1 MPSPA
6 QTSRGRLLGE
16 PARRLSGSTPSK
28 IREIFNRAAA
38 LEADGTRVVHLE
50 IGRPDF
56 DTPQVVKDAAAAAL
70 DAGRVHYGPNAG
82 TPELREAIAQ
92 TLTTTSGIPYDPR
105 SEVLV
110 TVGAREAVS
119 LAIMAFCN
127 PGDEVIIPVPAWPA
141 YEASVQLAGA
151 TPVFLPLD
159 PATGYVLDPAR
170 VRALLTSR
178 TRMVVVCTPHNPTG
192 ALIDSTRLSGLADA
206 LRGTDVLV
214 LADEIYSELV
224 YDDAS
229 HAPVAAVSDLRER
242 TITVGGFAKAYA
254 MDGWRLGWLAGP
266 RALVTPALRVRQ
278 FTTTC
283 PPTFVQDAAVVALRE
298 TGKEREHMRHVFAQ
312 RRRAALD
319 ILATQSALHVT
330 PPGGA
335 FYLYLSY
342 PEGLGT
348 ADGFAVRL
356 LNEAHVAVVPG
367 TAFDPTGAG
376 EHSLR
381 ISYACS
387 IGDVREGI
395 ARLVRYI
402 DALAP
407 AEYGHR
413 QRLGGISTQENSED
427 HRSERQ

>member
-1 MPSPA
+1 MNTMPR
-6 QTSRGRLLGE
+6 TGETLHGRSLVE
-16 PARRLSGSTPSK
+16 PADRLSRITPSK
-28 IREIFNRAAA
+28 IRAIFDRAAV
-38 LEADGTRVVHLE
+38 LEAAGTAVIHLE

-92 TLTTTSGIPYDPR
+92 TLTSTSGIPYHSR

-110 TVGAREAVS
+110 TVGASEAVS

-141 YEASVQLAGA
+141 YEASVRLAGA

-159 PATGYVLDPAR
+159 PATGYVLEPAR
-170 VRALLTSR
+170 IRALLTSR

-192 ALIDSTRLSGLADA
+192 AVIDSGRLSGLADA
-206 LRGTDVLV
+206 VRDTRVLV

-224 YDDAS
+224 YDDVA

-298 TGKEREHMRHVFAQ
+298 TGKERERMRHTFAQ

-319 ILATQSALHVT
+319 ILATQSVLHVT
-330 PPGGA
+330 PPDGA
-335 FYLYLSY
+335 FYLYLTY
-342 PEGLGT
+342 PESLGP

-356 LNEAHVAVVPG
+356 LEEAHVAVVPG

-387 IGDVREGI
+387 IDDVREGV
-395 ARLVRYI
+395 ARLVRYAS
-402 DALAP
+402 ALASVAP
-407 AEYGHR
+407 PKPRTNPDPGNNRREH
-413 QRLGGISTQENSED
+413 Q
-427 HRSERQ
+427 